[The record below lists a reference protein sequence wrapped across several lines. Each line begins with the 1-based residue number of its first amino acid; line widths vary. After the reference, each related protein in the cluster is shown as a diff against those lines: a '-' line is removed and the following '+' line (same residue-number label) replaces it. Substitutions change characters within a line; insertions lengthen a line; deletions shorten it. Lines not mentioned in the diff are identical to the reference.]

1 MFYLIDRGIV
11 AQIETFPFEIAASP
25 ILFWIEA
32 GNGVAKVGDKF
43 INGQFQPKYNLQERR
58 EIRIGEMLSVFLA
71 QLSSGVSFD
80 GKDFYSD
87 ESSRNLISQALASQ
101 DRGIE
106 VFPTQWF
113 LKDGVA
119 EVTYDDMKAVSALLV
134 DKVKG
139 CYYNREVLRQQIL
152 QSSNPESVDLSVG
165 WPVNA

>member
-25 ILFWIEA
+25 TLFWIEA
-32 GNGVAKVGDKF
+32 GDDAAKVGDKF
-43 INGQFQPKYNLQERR
+43 INGQFQPKYSLEERR
-58 EIRIGEMLSVFLA
+58 EIRIRVLLNIFLA
-71 QLSSGVSFD
+71 ELESGVTLND
-80 GKDFYSD
+80 KAFYSD
-87 ESSRNLISQALASQ
+87 STSRELIAQALASQ

-119 EVTYDDMKAVSALLV
+119 EVTYDEMKAVSALLV